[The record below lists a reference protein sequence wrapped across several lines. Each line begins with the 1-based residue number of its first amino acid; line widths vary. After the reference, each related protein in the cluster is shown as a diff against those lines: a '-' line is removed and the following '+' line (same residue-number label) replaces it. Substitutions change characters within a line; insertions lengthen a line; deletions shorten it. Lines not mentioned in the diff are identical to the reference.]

1 MAFIPIYDTNPLRN
15 IRRPW
20 VAWVLIAVNVLVFF
34 GLQGGLSGEA
44 SEASVDYFGL
54 IPGIFTGAIQ
64 ASDAEPDWITILS
77 WSFLHADIW
86 HLLGNMI
93 FLWVLADN
101 VEDALG
107 HFRFFVF
114 YILCGIA
121 AGYASV
127 LTAPASNDVVIGASG
142 AVAGVVTAYV
152 ILTPRAKI
160 WVLAFEIFPVRLS
173 AMWVLGWWIVF
184 QIIEV
189 IAGDDS
195 GVAWWAHIGGI
206 AAGAILVVV
215 MRQKGVP
222 LFGPVASPAPAP
234 VGPPPPVPVPIVP
247 AAAVEPP
254 IAKGPWA

>member
-1 MAFIPIYDTNPLRN
+1 MAFIPIYDSNPLRN

-20 VAWVLIAVNVLVFF
+20 VAWGLILVNVLVYF
-34 GLQGGLSGEA
+34 GPQGGYTGEV

-64 ASDAEPDWITILS
+64 VTDAEPDWVTIIS

-86 HLLGNMI
+86 HLFGNMI

-114 YILCGIA
+114 YMLCALA
-121 AGYASV
+121 AGYACILADPS
-127 LTAPASNDVVIGASG
+127 SQEVVIGASG
-142 AVAGVVTAYV
+142 AVAGVVAAYL

-173 AMWVLGWWIVF
+173 AMWV
-184 QIIEV
+184 
-189 IAGDDS
+189 
-195 GVAWWAHIGGI
+195 
-206 AAGAILVVV
+206 
-215 MRQKGVP
+215 
-222 LFGPVASPAPAP
+222 
-234 VGPPPPVPVPIVP
+234 
-247 AAAVEPP
+247 
-254 IAKGPWA
+254 